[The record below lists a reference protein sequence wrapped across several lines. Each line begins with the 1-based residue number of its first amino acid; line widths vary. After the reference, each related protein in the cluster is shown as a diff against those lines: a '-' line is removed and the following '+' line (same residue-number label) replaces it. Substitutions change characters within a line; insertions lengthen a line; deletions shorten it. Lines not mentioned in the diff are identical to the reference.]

1 MKFTCEKT
9 KLVAAVS
16 AAGRTAAT
24 KSSIPA
30 LEGIHV
36 KAGNVLYI
44 TGFNL
49 EIGVTVQVEADIQ
62 AQGTCVMPT
71 RLFTDIIRK
80 LPEDTLTISVDEKFQ
95 VSIRA
100 GQSSFTITA
109 MDAEDYPELP
119 DVSYTNGIRIPQQ
132 ALGELIGGTIFAV
145 SENQARPIHTGC
157 LVEVEDHS
165 ISMIAVDGYR
175 LARRTFH
182 PEAPTGRTLKF
193 VVPGAALR
201 EVQKLLGSDDGD
213 AIFTLGPKH
222 ILFEIGNATLVCR
235 LLEGDFLDWRR
246 VMPTNFPI
254 QLVANISTL
263 AASIERV
270 SLIVSEKFKSP
281 VRCLFGENR
290 AEFKTVTTMGAA
302 QDACPLAGNG
312 GELEVGFNCKYL
324 LDALRVCPGEE
335 VTLNLR
341 DGLSSIIFTPTRE
354 NDDFAYMVLPVRLK
368 N

>member
-16 AAGRTAAT
+16 AAGRTVAV

-30 LEGIHV
+30 LEGIHI

-62 AQGTCVMPT
+62 AEGTCVMPT

-80 LPEDTLTISVDEKFQ
+80 LPEDTITVSVDEKFQ

-157 LVEVEDHS
+157 LVEVEEHA

-175 LARRTFH
+175 LA
-182 PEAPTGRTLKF
+182 
-193 VVPGAALR
+193 GAALR

-222 ILFEIGNATLVCR
+222 ILFEIGSATLVCR

-290 AEFKTVTTMGAA
+290 AEFKTVTTIGAA
-302 QDACPLAGNG
+302 QDSCPLAGNG